1 MSARQESWSRPA
13 ERPPAALVLAGTVA
27 VFLVSWA
34 LLHHGFYRHRQIV
47 DTPVY
52 EKYGDWMAD
61 GRIPYRDFRPEYPP
75 AALPIFAIPSLVQG
89 EPRDAGRYR
98 QVFEALMA
106 LCGVGV
112 LVSLSLTLSGLGANP
127 RRTASVLT
135 FAAAA
140 PLALGSVVLSRFDL
154 WPAALTSAALA
165 AFLTGRNRLGSG
177 ALGLAT
183 AAKVYPAVAV
193 PLLAVWLW
201 RRHGPRAAWLC
212 AAVFAS
218 VLAACV
224 LPFLVIAPGGVA
236 SSLNEQLSRPL
247 QIESLGAALLL
258 TAKHVGDFA
267 LHMESSHGS
276 QNIGGGPGVAVGW
289 LQTIVQAAALIGIWV
304 AFARGRSEPERLV
317 RYTAAAVVAF
327 VALGKV
333 LSPQFLI
340 WLVPLVPLVRGRR
353 GLAASALL
361 AGAIVMT
368 QLWFPYH
375 YWDYALTF
383 DTTVSWLVL
392 GRDALLVV
400 LLVVLVLPTRAT
412 ALDRGEPVAGDGRTE
427 RADRLER

>member
-1 MSARQESWSRPA
+1 MSARQESWSRPP
-13 ERPPAALVLAGTVA
+13 ERPRALALAGTVA
-27 VFLVSWA
+27 FFLVSWA
-34 LLHHGFYRHRQIV
+34 LLHHGFYRHSQIV

-75 AALPIFAIPSLVQG
+75 AALPVFLLPSIVQG
-89 EPRDAGRYR
+89 EPRDAERYR
-98 QVFEALMA
+98 QMFEALMA
-106 LCGVGV
+106 LCGVGI
-112 LVSLSLTLSGLGANP
+112 LVSLCFTLSNLGADSW
-127 RRTASVLT
+127 RTAAVLT
-135 FAAAA
+135 FTAVA

-165 AFLTGRNRLGSG
+165 AFLAGRNRLGSG
-177 ALGLAT
+177 VLGLAT
-183 AAKVYPAVAV
+183 AAKIYPAVAV

-201 RRHGPRAAWLC
+201 RREGRRAAWAC
-212 AAVFAS
+212 AAVFAA

-236 SSLNEQLSRPL
+236 SSLKGQLSRPL
-247 QIESLGAALLL
+247 QIESLGATLLL
-258 TAKHVGDFA
+258 AARHAGGFA

-276 QNIGGGPGVAVGW
+276 QNIGGSPGVAVGW
-289 LQTIVQAAALIGIWV
+289 LQTLLQLGALVGIWV
-304 AFARGRSEPERLV
+304 SFARGRSEPERLV

-340 WLVPLVPLVRGRR
+340 WLVPLVPLIRGRR
-353 GLAASALL
+353 GLTASALL
-361 AGAIVMT
+361 GGAIVVT
-368 QLWFPYH
+368 QIWFPYH

-392 GRDALLVV
+392 GRDALLVG
-400 LLVVLVLPTRAT
+400 LLAVLVWPQRKQ
-412 ALDRGEPVAGDGRTE
+412 ALGPGELV
-427 RADRLER
+427 ADRTRQSKRAGIVER